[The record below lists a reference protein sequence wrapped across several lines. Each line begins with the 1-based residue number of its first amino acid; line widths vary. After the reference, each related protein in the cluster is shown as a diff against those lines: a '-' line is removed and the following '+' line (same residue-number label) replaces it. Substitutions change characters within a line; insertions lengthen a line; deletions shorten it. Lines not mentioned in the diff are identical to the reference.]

1 MSYSSMFLAFSLLV
15 TSASAVAAAP
25 AAKDQTK
32 YCLQVEASTGSR
44 IMKTECRTKAEWA
57 ELGVDID
64 EAVKK

>member
-1 MSYSSMFLAFSLLV
+1 MSYSTTFLAFSLLV

-25 AAKDQTK
+25 AKDQTK

-44 IMKTECRTKAEWA
+44 ISKTECRTKAEWA

-64 EAVKK
+64 ETVRK